1 MARGIV
7 FVVFLLPVIAS
18 IVFGSLVMAEVL
30 KEPNRELK
38 FWEFEPSGVS
48 IASSDMIKISGI
60 QKQYSTTSPIEI
72 KISVEDPIFDCGD
85 LYITIFDIS
94 SSPNQI
100 VSQSGF
106 FEQCFNQ
113 NNSILPINDDFYEII
128 DTPGNY
134 QIVIEM
140 SDKQQKKTIYSSAKF
155 SVK

>member
-1 MARGIV
+1 MVRGTV
-7 FVVFLLPVIAS
+7 FVVFLLPVISS
-18 IVFGSLVMAEVL
+18 IIFGSLVMAEVL

-38 FWEFEPSGVS
+38 FWEFEPSGIS
-48 IASSDMIKISGI
+48 IVSSDVIKISGI
-60 QKQYSTTSPIEI
+60 EKQYSTTSPIEI

-113 NNSILPINDDFYEII
+113 NNSTLPINDDFYEII

-134 QIVIEM
+134 QNVIEM

>member
-1 MARGIV
+1 VVRGIV
-7 FVVFLLPVIAS
+7 YVVFLLPVVAS

-38 FWEFEPSGVS
+38 FWEFEPPGVS
-48 IASSDMIKISGI
+48 IASSNMIKISGI

-85 LYITIFDIS
+85 LYITIFDIGS
-94 SSPNQI
+94 SSNQI
-100 VSQSGF
+100 VSQRGF

-113 NNSILPINDDFYEII
+113 NNSILPINDDFSEII

-140 SDKQQKKTIYSSAKF
+140 NDKQQKKTIYSSAKF

>member
-1 MARGIV
+1 MVRGTV
-7 FVVFLLPVIAS
+7 FVVFLLPVISS
-18 IVFGSLVMAEVL
+18 IIFGSLVMAEVL

-38 FWEFEPSGVS
+38 FWEFEPSGIS
-48 IASSDMIKISGI
+48 IVSSDVIKISGI
-60 QKQYSTTSPIEI
+60 EKQYSTTSPIEI

-100 VSQSGF
+100 VSQNGF

-113 NNSILPINDDFYEII
+113 NNSTLPINDDFYEII